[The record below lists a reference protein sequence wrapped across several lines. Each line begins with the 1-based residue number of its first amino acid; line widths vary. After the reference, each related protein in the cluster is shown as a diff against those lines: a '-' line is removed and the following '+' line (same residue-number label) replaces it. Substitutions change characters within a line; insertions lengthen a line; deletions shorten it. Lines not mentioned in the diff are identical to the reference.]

1 MALIILHTFY
11 VYKGNQTTTT
21 TKQFETGFAFSISFF
36 FTFKGWMVFNICLV
50 VNWQRK
56 HEF

>member
-11 VYKGNQTTTT
+11 VYKGNQTTT

-36 FTFKGWMVFNICLV
+36 FTFKGWRVFNIFLV

-56 HEF
+56 QEF